1 MNLKFQQ
8 NSNWIAYAA
17 LAAVCLLWGTTFL
30 ALRIG
35 VMDVPPF
42 LFTVLRQGI
51 AGILLTGFLLTV
63 GKMGLPSRQ
72 TILEQAVGGFFLVS
86 IGNGLVSYAEVHV
99 PSSIA
104 AIICSMM
111 PVWVILINIM
121 TTGDERPTFPVVL
134 GLLIGLSGIIL
145 IFGENLGDFTVPG
158 YRIGILVIFVAN
170 MGWAYGSIRMKKK
183 NQKSNALMNA
193 GLQMF
198 FGGIFLIPAS
208 LLFDDFSGSIQWT
221 SDAIYSLIY
230 LIVFGSIVAYG
241 CYSYAVKKLPMTIVS
256 MYAYINP
263 IVAMILGALL
273 LNEKFNVRMG
283 IAMLVTV
290 AGIYIV
296 NKGFQLREL
305 WKAQFIK

>member
-1 MNLKFQQ
+1 MNATVPQ
-8 NSNWIAYAA
+8 NKSWIAYAA

-35 VMDVPPF
+35 VTDVPPF

-51 AGILLTGFLLTV
+51 AGILLTSFLLIF
-63 GKMGLPSRQ
+63 GGLNFPSKQ
-72 TILEQAVGGFFLVS
+72 TIIEQAIGGFFVVS

-111 PVWVILINIM
+111 PVWVILINVV
-121 TTGDERPTFPVVL
+121 TTGDERPTFPVLL
-134 GLLIGLSGIIL
+134 GLIIGLSGIIL
-145 IFGENLGDFTVPG
+145 IFGETLADFTIPG
-158 YRIGILVIFVAN
+158 YRLGIVVTFIAN
-170 MGWAYGSIRMKKK
+170 LGWAYGSIRMKKK
-183 NQKSNALMNA
+183 NQQSNALMNA

-198 FGGIFLIPAS
+198 FGGIYLIPAS
-208 LLFDDFSGSIQWT
+208 LLLDDYTNFQWT
-221 SDAIYSLIY
+221 TDATYSLVY
-230 LIVFGSIVAYG
+230 LIVFGSIIAYG
-241 CYSYAVKKLPMTIVS
+241 CYSYALKKLPMTIVS

-263 IVAMILGALL
+263 IVAMILGALV
-273 LNEKFNVRMG
+273 LNEKFNFRMG

-296 NKGFQLREL
+296 TRGFQLREL
-305 WKAQFIK
+305 WRAQFTK

>member
-1 MNLKFQQ
+1 MNLTAPQ
-8 NSNWIAYAA
+8 NKPWIAYVA

-35 VMDVPPF
+35 VTDVPPF
-42 LFTVLRQGI
+42 FFTVLRQGI
-51 AGILLTGFLLTV
+51 AGLLLTSFLLIF
-63 GKMGLPSRQ
+63 GGLSFPSKQ
-72 TILEQAVGGFFLVS
+72 TIIEQAIGGFFVVS

-111 PVWVILINIM
+111 PVWVILINIV

-134 GLLIGLSGIIL
+134 GLIIGLAGIIL
-145 IFGENLGDFTVPG
+145 IFGENLGDFTNPG
-158 YRIGILVIFVAN
+158 YRVGILVTFIAN
-170 MGWAYGSIRMKKK
+170 IGWAYGSIRMKKK
-183 NQKSNALMNA
+183 NQQSNALMNA

-198 FGGIFLIPAS
+198 FGGIYLIPAS
-208 LLFDDFSGSIQWT
+208 LVFDDYTTFQWT
-221 SDAIYSLIY
+221 TDATYSLIY
-230 LIVFGSIVAYG
+230 LIVFGSIIAYG
-241 CYSYAVKKLPMTIVS
+241 CYSYALKKLPMTIVS

-263 IVAMILGALL
+263 IVAMILGALI

-283 IAMLVTV
+283 VAMLVTV

-296 NKGFQLREL
+296 NKGFQLRDL
-305 WKAQFIK
+305 WKAQFSK